1 MTYYVLFIMAE
12 YTDVEITHLPSVT
25 DRIQHQGTQN
35 KRTELLVISVAT
47 TAAELS
53 FIEYEM

>member
-1 MTYYVLFIMAE
+1 MAE

-47 TAAELS
+47 AAAELS
-53 FIEYEM
+53 FIEYKM